1 MEVLNKTISFVW
13 DETKKQDLYDVMSS
27 EDTVNKLES
36 LFCEQNDADSSL
48 VDIDVIANNFSEISC
63 ESSLKILKRK
73 KQINKNKNKKQRQKW
88 YDENCHTLKK
98 NLRNLGKLLSKYPN
112 DPFLCYNFF
121 AKRKE
126 YKKLTKKMKRK
137 FHNSLLEKI

>member
-1 MEVLNKTISFVW
+1 M
-13 DETKKQDLYDVMSS
+13 Q
-27 EDTVNKLES
+27 
-36 LFCEQNDADSSL
+36 
-48 VDIDVIANNFSEISC
+48 IDVIVNNFSEMLC

-112 DPFLCYNFF
+112 DPFLRHNLILREK
-121 AKRKE
+121 KR
-126 YKKLTKKMKRK
+126 
-137 FHNSLLEKI
+137 I

>member
-1 MEVLNKTISFVW
+1 MKDHITKHPNVNMEVLNKPISFVW

-48 VDIDVIANNFSEISC
+48 VDIDVIVNNFSEILC
-63 ESSLKILKRK
+63 ESSQKILKRK

-88 YDENCHTLKK
+88 YDENCHYAQKESKK
-98 NLRNLGKLLSKYPN
+98 FGKITDKVSQ
-112 DPFLCYNFF
+112 
-121 AKRKE
+121 
-126 YKKLTKKMKRK
+126 
-137 FHNSLLEKI
+137 